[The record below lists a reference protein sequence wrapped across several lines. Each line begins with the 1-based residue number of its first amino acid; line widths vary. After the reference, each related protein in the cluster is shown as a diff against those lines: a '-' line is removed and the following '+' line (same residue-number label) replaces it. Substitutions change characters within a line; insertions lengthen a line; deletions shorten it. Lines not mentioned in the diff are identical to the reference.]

1 MTLRLPTRVLNAAGT
16 LTRLGGA
23 LVSPAVAAAMAE
35 AAVQSFDMWELQ
47 AAASERIEAAT
58 GAEAGLVT
66 TGAAAGLTL
75 AAAACI
81 AGADPAKAM
90 RLPDADGLPREMI
103 VPRTHRNAY
112 DRALAAGGA
121 RLVDCGTGDRI
132 TTAGIRGLEAWEV
145 EAAIG
150 PMTVALAGS
159 ASPATIDDLPVLAA
173 VAARTGLPLIV
184 DAAAQ
189 LPPKSHLTAFIEL
202 GASLVVYSGG
212 KALGGPQASGILAGR
227 RELVAAAALQMLD
240 MDVRPEAFRAPAAFF
255 GNRPPITLPRHGIGR
270 GFKASKEAV
279 IGLMAALDAFLAAD
293 LVAVAAAK
301 RARLE
306 AIAAALPVPASV
318 RDSWHPERAPL
329 LELTMERAPRAA
341 RALAEGRVYLAEGR
355 IGAGVLMVDLAALR
369 PEDDAELVSRI
380 KAALG

>member
-1 MTLRLPTRVLNAAGT
+1 VLNAAGT

-23 LVSPAVAAAMAE
+23 LVAPEVAAAMAE
-35 AAVQSFDMWELQ
+35 AAGRSFDMWELQ
-47 AAASERIEAAT
+47 AAASEQIAAAT

-90 RLPDADGLPREMI
+90 RLPEADGLAREI
-103 VPRTHRNAY
+103 VVPRTHRNAY

-121 RLVDCGTGDRI
+121 RLVDCGTADRI

-150 PMTVALAGS
+150 PGAVALAGS

-173 VAARTGLPLIV
+173 VSARTGLPLIV

-189 LPPKSHLTAFIEL
+189 LPPKSHLATFVEL
-202 GASLVVYSGG
+202 GASLVVFSGG
-212 KALGGPQASGILAGR
+212 KALRGPQASGILAGR

-240 MDVRPEAFRAPAAFF
+240 MDVRPEAFRAPRAFF
-255 GNRPPITLPRHGIGR
+255 GNHPPVTLPRHGIGR

-293 LVAVAAAK
+293 LVAEAAAK

-306 AIAAALPVPASV
+306 AIGAALPCPTSL
-318 RDSWHPERAPL
+318 RESWHAERAPL
-329 LELTMERAPRAA
+329 LDLAVDRAPLVA
-341 RALAEGRVYLAEGR
+341 RALAEARLYFAEGR
-355 IGAGVLMVDLAALR
+355 IGEGVLTVDLAALA
-369 PEDDAELVSRI
+369 PEDDAELVARLR
-380 KAALG
+380 AALG

>member
-1 MTLRLPTRVLNAAGT
+1 VLNAAGT

-23 LVSPAVAAAMAE
+23 LVAPKVAAAMAE
-35 AAVQSFDMWELQ
+35 AAGRSYDMWELQ
-47 AAASERIEAAT
+47 AAASEQIAAAT

-81 AGADPAKAM
+81 AGAEPAKAM
-90 RLPDADGLPREMI
+90 RLPEADGLAREI
-103 VPRTHRNAY
+103 VVPRTHRNAY

-121 RLVDCGTGDRI
+121 RLADCGTGDRI

-150 PMTVALAGS
+150 PGTVALAGS

-189 LPPKSHLTAFIEL
+189 LPPKSHLTAFIAL

-212 KALGGPQASGILAGR
+212 KALRGPQASGILAGR

-255 GNRPPITLPRHGIGR
+255 GNHPPITLPRHGMGR

-293 LVAVAAAK
+293 LVAEAGAK
-301 RARLE
+301 RRRLG
-306 AIAAALPVPASV
+306 AMAAALPCASAL
-318 RDSWHPERAPL
+318 RESWHPERAPL
-329 LELTMERAPRAA
+329 LDLTVSQAPRVA
-341 RALAEGRVYLAEGR
+341 RALAEARVYLAEGR
-355 IGAGVLMVDLAALR
+355 IGDGVLTVDLAALA
-369 PEDDAELVSRI
+369 PEDDAELVARLR
-380 KAALG
+380 AALG